1 MPTGTEPGD
10 TVTREFATGDAETVD
25 AETVDAE
32 TAERRAAAE
41 KAATLIESLPWLKR
55 FHDQIVVI
63 KFGGNA
69 MVSEELQQSFA
80 EDMVYLRYAGIRP
93 VVVHGG
99 GPQISAMLDR
109 LGIESEFRGGY
120 RVTTPE
126 AMDVVRMV
134 LTGQINRDIVSNIN
148 KHGPLAAGLSGE
160 DAGLFQGR
168 KRGAIVDGEEVDLGL
183 VGDVIAVDPEAVHAQ
198 LAAGRIPVLSS
209 IAPDIDDP
217 GHSLNV
223 NADAA
228 AAALAVAL
236 GAAKLVILTDVAGL
250 YSDWPNRESLLS
262 EIAASDLRELLPSLE
277 SGMIPKMAA
286 CLDAVDGGVAKAA
299 IIDGRV
305 PHSILLEIFTQS
317 GIGTEVVPS

>member
-1 MPTGTEPGD
+1 MMS
-10 TVTREFATGDAETVD
+10 ETVKSTEELELIQAD
-25 AETVDAE
+25 AAV
-32 TAERRAAAE
+32 
-41 KAATLIESLPWLKR
+41 KAATLIEALPWLKR
-55 FHDQIVVI
+55 FHEQIIVV

-69 MVSEELQQSFA
+69 MVSEELQRAFA

-99 GPQISAMLDR
+99 GPQISAMLEK
-109 LGIESEFRGGY
+109 LGIPSEFRGGY

-126 AMDVVRMV
+126 TMEVVRMV
-134 LTGQINRDIVSNIN
+134 LTGQVNRELVSHINE
-148 KHGPLAAGLSGE
+148 HGPLAAGLSGE

-168 KRGAIVDGEEVDLGL
+168 RRGAVVDGEEVDLGL
-183 VGDVIAVDPEAVHAQ
+183 VGDVIGVDPAAVLAQ
-198 LAAGRIPVLSS
+198 IEAGRIPVISS
-209 IAPDIDDP
+209 IAPDIDVP
-217 GHSLNV
+217 GQSLNV
-223 NADAA
+223 NADSA

-250 YSDWPNRESLLS
+250 YRDWPDRDSLVS
-262 EIAASDLRELLPSLE
+262 VIDVPELRGLLPSLE

-286 CLDAVDGGVAKAA
+286 CLEAVEGGVSKAA

-317 GIGTEVVPS
+317 GIGTEVVLPDTTDAADAAAPTTQGASA

>member
-1 MPTGTEPGD
+1 MTD
-10 TVTREFATGDAETVD
+10 TDTDPDAS
-25 AETVDAE
+25 AEEADQ
-32 TAERRAAAE
+32 RLAAV

-55 FHDQIVVI
+55 FHEQIMVI

-69 MVSEELQQSFA
+69 MVSEELQSAFA
-80 EDMVYLRYAGIRP
+80 EDMVYLRYAGIHP

-134 LTGQINRDIVSNIN
+134 LTGQISRALVGNIN
-148 KHGPLAAGLSGE
+148 KHGPLAAAISGE

-168 KRGAIVDGEEVDLGL
+168 KRGVVVDGEEVDLGL
-183 VGDVIAVDPEAVHAQ
+183 VGDVIGVNPEAVHAQ
-198 LAAGRIPVLSS
+198 IAAGRIPVVSS

-250 YSDWPNRESLLS
+250 YRDWPNRDSLVS
-262 EIAASDLRELLPSLE
+262 VIDSDELRGMLPGLE

-286 CLDAVDGGVAKAA
+286 CLAAVDGGVAKAA

-305 PHSILLEIFTQS
+305 QHSILLEVFTQS